1 MIIMNIRGGFG
12 NQLFEY
18 AMGYARAKENKTIL
32 LQDLSQYAKGYF
44 RGYDLDKLKLDF
56 RNTFAVESKNRI
68 ISIVRRS
75 LAIGGGYRF
84 YKEKKGYTVFDQD
97 AIIKSRISTY
107 YFGLWQSYRYFD
119 QYRDDIIR
127 QFQPSFDF
135 SPEASELRND
145 IRNDE
150 KSVAIHIRRGDYIQ
164 VNGCISAEYY
174 KQAISKMLQRVPGA
188 RFYFFSD
195 DIPWV
200 KENFANIE
208 NAVFVNNDKT
218 ISDLEEFF
226 IMSSANHQIIANSTY
241 SWWAAYLNQNM
252 SKIVYAPEVAN
263 WKGDFYPPEWNLIHT
278 EIVKG

>member
-1 MIIMNIRGGFG
+1 M
-12 NQLFEY
+12 
-18 AMGYARAKENKTIL
+18 
-32 LQDLSQYAKGYF
+32 
-44 RGYDLDKLKLDF
+44 
-56 RNTFAVESKNRI
+56 
-68 ISIVRRS
+68 
-75 LAIGGGYRF
+75 
-84 YKEKKGYTVFDQD
+84 
-97 AIIKSRISTY
+97 
-107 YFGLWQSYRYFD
+107 WQSYRYFD

-127 QFQPSFDF
+127 QFQPNFDF

-145 IRNDE
+145 IRNDD
-150 KSVAIHIRRGDYIQ
+150 KSVAIHVRRGDYIQ

-174 KQAISKMLQRVPGA
+174 KQAISEMLQRVPGA

-241 SWWAAYLNQNM
+241 SWWAAYLNQNL